1 MDNIGF
7 YQLILSFMTA
17 FGVLFAVVVGYK
29 MLRRFLAMREHEQE
43 REYDLRR
50 REVEKLSDS
59 PQPPERD
66 VPVVDPSG
74 YILINLPDSQK
85 TIFMDLL
92 KGFEEYAILKG
103 YRISFSYDG
112 SLPNKVAFRFTILQG
127 GITVSSD
134 KVREDLQEYIG
145 KVQNGDTFDDLDIV
159 VPPEQH
165 HITQMILKNRL
176 VFLQSTYTAQKNAL
190 QLYER
195 LIKTFGSNPL
205 ASGNPQFFIQ
215 GTGTMSPSQYSA
227 VNSQQIAQGQHIKMI
242 GNTSDQTLNIGNTF
256 NDRKLIADMI
266 DSVRQLLW
274 NEKGE
279 SQSKAHDAGKY
290 LDKAKDEI
298 CDETQPDGSR
308 LRRYLEK
315 AREIFSTATFAKEA
329 VDAFKELLGMIGIT

>member
-1 MDNIGF
+1 MNTEII
-7 YQLILSFMTA
+7 QITLSLLTVL
-17 FGVLFAVVVGYK
+17 GVLFAI
-29 MLRRFLAMREHEQE
+29 MLAYLMFRRFMRDRSIERE
-43 REYDLRR
+43 REYSLRMM
-50 REVEKLSDS
+50 ETEKLSNS

-103 YRISFSYDG
+103 YKISFSYDG

-159 VPPEQH
+159 IPPEQH
-165 HITQMILKNRL
+165 HITHMILKNRL
-176 VFLQSTYTAQKNAL
+176 TFLQSTYTAQKNAL

-195 LIKTFGSNPL
+195 LIKTFGSNSL

-215 GTGTMSPSQYSA
+215 GSGAMSPSQYSA

-256 NDRKLIADMI
+256 NDTKLIAEKI
-266 DSVRQLLW
+266 DKVISLLYQ
-274 NEKGE
+274 EKEE
-279 SQSKAHDAGKY
+279 SQKSMSYEAGTY
-290 LDKAKDEI
+290 LRKAKDEI
-298 CDETQPDGSR
+298 CDEVQPDESR

-315 AREIFSTATFAKEA
+315 AREIFSTATFAKGA
-329 VDAFKELLGMIGIT
+329 VDAFQELLEMIGIF